1 MVKEKSWLNSSS
13 IDSANYDE
21 ENSILTIAFVGTNVY
36 EYYAVPLEVW
46 EHMIIAPSVGRFF
59 YQHIKGKFEYK
70 KING

>member
-1 MVKEKSWLNSSS
+1 MIKEKAWPESSS

-21 ENSILTIAFVGTNVY
+21 ENSILTIAFKGISVY

-46 EHMIIAPSVGRFF
+46 TQMLLTPSIGKFF
-59 YQHIKGKFEYK
+59 YEHIRDKYQYK